1 MSSEVSVDEMWQVM
15 EDYGIDRGLL
25 ESTKPSKELL
35 FRLYLAIKQVKENS
49 ELFEKEHGEFFRPG
63 ATQ

>member
-1 MSSEVSVDEMWQVM
+1 MSSEVSIDEMWQVM
-15 EDYGIDRGLL
+15 EDYGIDRSLL

-49 ELFEKEHGEFFRPG
+49 EMFEKETSEFFSPEP
-63 ATQ
+63 AK